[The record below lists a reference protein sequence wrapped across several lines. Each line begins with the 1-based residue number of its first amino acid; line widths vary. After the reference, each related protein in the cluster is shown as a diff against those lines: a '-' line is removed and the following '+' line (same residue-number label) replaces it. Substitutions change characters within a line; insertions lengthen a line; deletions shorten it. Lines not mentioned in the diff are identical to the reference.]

1 MQGYN
6 NLKLSSKRR
15 ARSNALS
22 DFASVASPTAVPQP
36 NFHTVVILSVAAKLP
51 LAAAAPAAVAP
62 WPCCALA
69 FEVSLV
75 ELRLR
80 FLLDIDFFLLSRV
93 MLDGAMTSPRSS
105 KRLSTDPPR
114 FLKQTKLFKKTVLGV
129 SKKEAPKIGPFLGS
143 EIFFSWE
150 EIRWGKLYYA
160 CLYFF
165 KLIWCVL
172 CVQ

>member
-114 FLKQTKLFKKTVLGV
+114 FLKQTKLF
-129 SKKEAPKIGPFLGS
+129 
-143 EIFFSWE
+143 
-150 EIRWGKLYYA
+150 
-160 CLYFF
+160 
-165 KLIWCVL
+165 
-172 CVQ
+172 

>member
-1 MQGYN
+1 MHYRI
-6 NLKLSSKRR
+6 LLVSLR
-15 ARSNALS
+15 
-22 DFASVASPTAVPQP
+22 PQP

-51 LAAAAPAAVAP
+51 LAAAPPAC

-105 KRLSTDPPR
+105 NRLSTDPPR
-114 FLKQTKLFKKTVLGV
+114 FLKQTKWLKNQFGKLDNN
-129 SKKEAPKIGPFLGS
+129 KKEMLQKWRF
-143 EIFFSWE
+143 
-150 EIRWGKLYYA
+150 YYI
-160 CLYFF
+160 L
-165 KLIWCVL
+165 K
-172 CVQ
+172 